1 MEAAPW
7 AAPSTPR
14 HALREP
20 GWVRPP
26 RHRVTRSVNLVGY
39 GLLDTAARA
48 PWNPRWAPY
57 AVLHISTQ
65 RPSAPHLDAT
75 AHCPTPRRKDPLLHI
90 PGQQPPAPHF
100 GATAPCSTSRSN
112 SPLLRISEQEH
123 SAPHFGARHRAPDHA
138 SERAQRAPIARDGPS
153 AKSESGR
160 ETPARPNGSR
170 PHAKRPHDQTARGH
184 TRHAPDSKRPAASGP
199 APNGTAAARPPTDR
213 PPVRQ
218 ATPKRASS
226 RRAVRAASAAGSA
239 SDRRRVS
246 Q

>member
-1 MEAAPW
+1 MD

-14 HALREP
+14 HALH
-20 GWVRPP
+20 G
-26 RHRVTRSVNLVGY
+26 TLVG
-39 GLLDTAARA
+39 R
-48 PWNPRWAPY
+48 PMPC
-57 AVLHISTQ
+57 ST
-65 RPSAPHLDAT
+65 S
-75 AHCPTPRRKDPLLHI
+75 RRNSPLLHI
-90 PGQQPPAPHF
+90 PTQRPPAPHPE
-100 GATAPCSTSRSN
+100 ATAPCSTSRSN
-112 SPLLRISEQEH
+112 SPLLHISEQEH

-138 SERAQRAPIARDGPS
+138 SERAQRAPIARESPS
-153 AKSESGR
+153 AKTETAR

-170 PHAKRPHDQTARGH
+170 H
-184 TRHAPDSKRPAASGP
+184 TRHAPDSKQPAASGP

-246 Q
+246 QRPPPGQPVTASAASMSVARSDGCTVGAYRSMTWPSRPTRNFAKFHLMALPSSPLFSDRSHL

>member
-1 MEAAPW
+1 MPC
-7 AAPSTPR
+7 ST
-14 HALREP
+14 
-20 GWVRPP
+20 
-26 RHRVTRSVNLVGY
+26 S
-39 GLLDTAARA
+39 
-48 PWNPRWAPY
+48 
-57 AVLHISTQ
+57 
-65 RPSAPHLDAT
+65 
-75 AHCPTPRRKDPLLHI
+75 RRNSPLLHI
-90 PGQQPPAPHF
+90 PTQRPPAPHPE
-100 GATAPCSTSRSN
+100 ATAPCSTSRSN
-112 SPLLRISEQEH
+112 SPLLHISEQEH

-218 ATPKRASS
+218 ATPKRTYS

-246 Q
+246 QRPPPGQPVTASAASMSVARSDGCTVGAYRSMTWPSRPTRNFAKFHLMALPSSPLFSDRSHL